1 MIYTYFPV
9 GAYGANCCLVYDE
22 QDNAAVIDPGDEAD
36 RILEKVRQLS
46 LNVRA
51 ILLTHA
57 HFDHIGAVARLQ
69 HELGA
74 PVYVHAD
81 DVRGLTN
88 AQYSVMPLSDSPTA
102 DHLLKDGDTVTV
114 GDITFTVL
122 HTPGHTTGS
131 VCYRCENVLFAGDTL
146 FAGSIGRTD
155 FPGGDMTAMR
165 QSLRRLC
172 TLPDAVSVV
181 CGHGEE
187 TTIGYEKNTNPF
199 MIGL

>member
-9 GAYGANCCLVYDE
+9 GAYGANCCLVYDG
-22 QDNAAVIDPGDEAD
+22 QNNAAVIDPGDEAD
-36 RILEKVRQLS
+36 RILTKIAELS

-51 ILLTHA
+51 VLLTHT
-57 HFDHIGAVARLQ
+57 HFDHIGAAARLQ
-69 HELGA
+69 RELAA

-88 AQYSVMPLSDSPTA
+88 AQYSVMPLADSPIA

-114 GDITFTVL
+114 GDITFTVM
-122 HTPGHTTGS
+122 HTPGHTVGS

-155 FPGGDMTAMR
+155 FAGGDFSVMR
-165 QSLRRLC
+165 RSLKRLAS
-172 TLPDAVSVV
+172 LPDDTQVIP
-181 CGHGEE
+181 GHGEE
-187 TTIGYEKNTNPF
+187 TTIGFEKHSNPF
-199 MIGL
+199 MVGI